1 MNGKLRL
8 LKIEMDNIS
17 NQISG
22 FNRKLNSIEF
32 QCNQY
37 KDQLANRVFKTDQV
51 TKCMAKKDFYEKLAG
66 KAKLI
71 LHDDDFSM
79 KDDKKYIV

>member
-1 MNGKLRL
+1 MD
-8 LKIEMDNIS
+8 KIN

-51 TKCMAKKDFYEKLAG
+51 TRCLAKKDFYEKLAG

-71 LHDDDFSM
+71 LHDEDFSM
-79 KDDKKYIV
+79 KEDKKYIV